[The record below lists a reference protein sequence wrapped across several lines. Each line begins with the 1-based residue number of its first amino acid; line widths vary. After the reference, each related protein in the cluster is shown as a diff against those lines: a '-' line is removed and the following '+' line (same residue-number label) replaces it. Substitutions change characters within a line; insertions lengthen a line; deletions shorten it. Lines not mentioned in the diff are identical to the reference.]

1 MKPAFSNICKVLTD
15 ICTNHVANFVL
26 EWLSVCLQLVHTAEG
41 PPPNISRCMHNIA
54 IASAVYM
61 SVLSGQSSRQKLFH
75 LIYVTYS
82 DNVHSMMSYNS
93 HYKLTFR
100 YVCAVKHSPFNCII
114 YFIIISNTYI

>member
-15 ICTNHVANFVL
+15 ICTNHIANFVL

-61 SVLSGQSSRQKLFH
+61 NVLSGQSSRQKLFH
-75 LIYVTYS
+75 LMYVIYS
-82 DNVHSMMSYNS
+82 DNVRSMMSLNS

-100 YVCAVKHSPFNCII
+100 YVCTVKHTTIELYN
-114 YFIIISNTYI
+114 